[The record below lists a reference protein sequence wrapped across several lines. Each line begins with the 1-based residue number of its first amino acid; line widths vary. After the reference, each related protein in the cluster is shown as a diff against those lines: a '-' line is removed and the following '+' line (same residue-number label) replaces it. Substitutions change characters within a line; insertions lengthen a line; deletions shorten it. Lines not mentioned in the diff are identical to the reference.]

1 MPQKQQTNSDNLKR
15 GLAFAYRVGDYFENS
30 VSDMIANTHLGVAKL
45 GDNEEPSINTWYR
58 VDIPMG
64 LTGDGSEYYIYIKK
78 GSPKNLLIFLSGGE
92 LHGIPIQLQDPLQ
105 EELLLPEYPIFTGA
119 I

>member
-1 MPQKQQTNSDNLKR
+1 MPQKQQTNIDNLKR

-58 VDIPMG
+58 VDIP
-64 LTGDGSEYYIYIKK
+64 K
-78 GSPKNLLIFLSGGE
+78 GNRRWF
-92 LHGIPIQLQDPLQ
+92 GILYLYQKR
-105 EELLLPEYPIFTGA
+105 
-119 I
+119 